1 MSTAIPERA
10 QPGRPQPLLI
20 DNSPEREFEDIQPG
34 RPDERREVEAEE
46 EQARRPSPGERE
58 DDRA

>member
-1 MSTAIPERA
+1 VSTAIPERA
-10 QPGRPQPLLI
+10 RPGRRQPALI

-46 EQARRPSPGERE
+46 DQARRPSPGERE

>member
-1 MSTAIPERA
+1 VSTVVPER
-10 QPGRPQPLLI
+10 PRSGRPQPLLI

-46 EQARRPSPGERE
+46 EQARRPPPGERE
-58 DDRA
+58 DDRP